1 MADDRVMP
9 SGLAAGAGA
18 PPPHARAAGEML
30 AEHGIDPDRGL
41 SSWDAARARDRHG
54 LNRLEQGPRRS
65 SLARFAAQF
74 RGLVVALLIG
84 AAVIALALGEHMNA
98 AAILAIVVL
107 NAVLGFVQEE
117 RAARALDTLRGLAR
131 PSARVLRDGVVS
143 RIDPEELV
151 PGDVLEVEA
160 GDLVPADARLISA
173 YGLRA
178 QEAPLTG
185 EAEPVDKDAVA
196 RLDAVTDL
204 GDRVNMIHMGTLL
217 SAGKGSALVTATG
230 MRTEMGR
237 IATLLQRVETRPT
250 PLQRRLDALGR
261 VLLVVCVA
269 LVAAIA
275 LAQWLRGG
283 QPAEVLFLAVSLA
296 VAAVPEGLPAVVTL
310 ALALGVQRMARQKAL
325 VRHLPAVETLGSV
338 SVICSDKTGTLT
350 RNEMTADTVVAGG
363 IEYRVTGAGYEPHG
377 EFHRVG
383 AGGAVPD
390 LRREPELRELLRIGA
405 LCNHAVIEPA
415 IEVGHWTVIGD
426 PTEAALRAL
435 ALKGHVAAPGQG
447 ERAVFEIPFE
457 PARRAMSIV
466 YRDEAGRVLLTTKG
480 APEAI
485 LPRCTSERV
494 SGAIVE
500 MTEGRRRELLEM
512 NTRLAGRALR
522 VLALA
527 SRELA
532 EGDPFE
538 ERDLV
543 FAGLVG
549 MLDPPRDE
557 AFQAVADC
565 RASGIRPVMITGDHP
580 ETALAIARTLGI
592 AGPDDR
598 AVNGHDLDRMT
609 DEELAGRIESLP
621 VYARVSAEHKLRV
634 VHAWRARGHVV
645 AMTGD
650 GVNDAPAVQA
660 ADIGIAMGRSG
671 TDVTREAAD
680 MVLLDDNFA
689 TIVRAVRE
697 GRAIFDNIQKFV
709 HYLLSTNAGEILF
722 MFIAALAGWPAPLVA
737 VQILWINL
745 VTDGLP
751 ALALGVEPPERDVME
766 RAPRPV
772 HDPVVSGSHGAFIVA
787 RGALVAAAA
796 GIGFLLTHR
805 ADDANLPQARTVAFG
820 IVAYSQLLY
829 AFAFR
834 SQRETL
840 PQLGPFSNRALL
852 GAVAAAALLQLAA
865 IELPVARPLFETVR
879 PGAEQW
885 VMIALLSLA
894 PVSAVEVAKIVREAW
909 RRR

>member
-1 MADDRVMP
+1 MDP
-9 SGLAAGAGA
+9 EH
-18 PPPHARAAGEML
+18 PARAAGAVPPPHTRTTEDLL
-30 AEHGIDPDRGL
+30 AEARVDRERGL
-41 SSWDAARARDRHG
+41 SMAQVADARAHHG
-54 LNRLEQGPRRS
+54 SNRLEGPPRRS

-74 RGLVVALLIG
+74 KSLVIALLVG
-84 AAVIALALGEHMNA
+84 AALIALALGEHIDA
-98 AAILAIVVL
+98 VAILAIVVL

-117 RAARALDTLRGLAR
+117 RAARALDALRGLAR
-131 PSARVLRDGVVS
+131 PGARVVRDGMVS
-143 RIDPEELV
+143 RIDAEELV
-151 PGDVLEVEA
+151 PGDVIEVEA
-160 GDLVPADARLISA
+160 GDQVPADARLLDA

-185 EAEPVDKDAVA
+185 EAEPVDKNADA
-196 RLDAVTDL
+196 RLEEETDL
-204 GDRVNMIHMGTLL
+204 GDRANMIHMGTLL
-217 SAGKGSALVTATG
+217 SAGKGLALVTATG
-230 MRTEMGR
+230 MRTEIGR
-237 IATLLQRVETRPT
+237 IAALLQRVESQPT

-261 VLLVVCVA
+261 VLLVVCLA

-283 QPAEVLFLAVSLA
+283 QPAEVFLLAVSLA

-310 ALALGVQRMARQKAL
+310 ALAIGVQRMARRKAL

-350 RNEMTADTVVAGG
+350 RNEMTVDTVIAGE
-363 IEYRVTGAGYEPHG
+363 IEYRVSGVGYEPHG
-377 EFHRVG
+377 EFHRIG
-383 AGGAVPD
+383 SPFAAVDPRGEPD
-390 LRREPELRELLRIGA
+390 LREVLRIGA

-415 IEVGHWTVIGD
+415 MEAGRWTVIGD

-435 ALKGHVAAPGQG
+435 ALKGHVEAPAHG

-457 PARRAMSIV
+457 PERRAMSIA
-466 YRDEAGRVLLTTKG
+466 YRDPAGRLLLTTKG

-485 LPRCTSERV
+485 LPRCIAERV
-494 SGAIVE
+494 GGQVRSL
-500 MTEGRRRELLEM
+500 TEERRHALLALDA
-512 NTRLAGRALR
+512 RLASRALR

-532 EGDPFE
+532 PGDAIE
-538 ERDLV
+538 ERELV

-549 MLDPPRDE
+549 MLDPPREE
-557 AFQAVADC
+557 AIQAVRDC
-565 RASGIRPVMITGDHP
+565 RASRIRPVMITGDHP

-592 AGPDDR
+592 AGADDR
-598 AVNGHDLDRMT
+598 AVSGHDLDRMT
-609 DEELAGRIESLP
+609 DEELARRVEELP
-621 VYARVSAEHKLRV
+621 VFARVSAEHKLRV
-634 VHAWRARGHVV
+634 VRAWRARGEVV

-660 ADIGIAMGRSG
+660 ADIGIAMGRTG

-697 GRAIFDNIQKFV
+697 GRGIFDNIQKFV
-709 HYLLSTNAGEILF
+709 HYLLSTNAGELLL
-722 MFIAALAGWPAPLVA
+722 MFVAALAGWPAPLLA

-745 VTDGLP
+745 VTDSLP

-766 RAPRPV
+766 RAPRPLR
-772 HDPVVSGSHGAFIVA
+772 DPVVSASHGVFILV

-796 GIGFLLTHR
+796 AVGFVLAHG
-805 ADDANLPQARTVAFG
+805 ADDANLPQARTVAFA
-820 IVAYSQLLY
+820 IAAFSQLLY

-834 SQRETL
+834 SERRTL
-840 PQLGPFSNRALL
+840 PQLGLFSNRALL
-852 GAVAAAALLQLAA
+852 VAVTVAALLQFAA
-865 IELPVARPLFETVR
+865 IELPFVRPLFETVR
-879 PGAEQW
+879 PSPDQW
-885 VMIALLSLA
+885 GLIVLLALA
-894 PVSAVEVAKIVREAW
+894 PVSAVEVTKIVRSAW